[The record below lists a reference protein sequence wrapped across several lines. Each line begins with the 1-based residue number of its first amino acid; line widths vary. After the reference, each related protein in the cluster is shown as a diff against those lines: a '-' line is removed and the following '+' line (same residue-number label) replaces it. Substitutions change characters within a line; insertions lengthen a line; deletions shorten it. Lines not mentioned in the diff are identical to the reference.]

1 VSDATYIIGA
11 AIVSLPGTLGVIL
24 SYLNGRAIA
33 EVHKTVNS
41 GLTRQI
47 DTAAAGAHA
56 EGELKGAADERARAA
71 KE

>member
-1 VSDATYIIGA
+1 MSDATYIIGA

-24 SYLNGRAIA
+24 SYLNGRAIKA
-33 EVHKTVNS
+33 VHDTVNS
-41 GLTRQI
+41 GLTRQM
-47 DTAAAGAHA
+47 DGAHA

>member
-1 VSDATYIIGA
+1 LSDATYIIGA

-24 SYLNGRAIA
+24 SFMNGRAIA

-41 GLTRQI
+41 GLTVQLE
-47 DTAAAGAHA
+47 GADA
-56 EGELKGAADERARAA
+56 KGQLKGAADERARVAEE